1 LQTFDFFLDST
12 FFKDQYKGT
21 LFAATACDGDNGLFA
36 LAYCV
41 CDIENKDNW
50 NWFISGL
57 RKMLYEVPELYAPL
71 HQLVFI
77 TDADKGLGSTIEQYF
92 SDACTLVVCSL
103 SWKIT
108 RTVIKKN

>member
-1 LQTFDFFLDST
+1 MQTFDFFLDST

-71 HQLVFI
+71 HQLVFM
-77 TDADKGLGSTIEQYF
+77 TVLTRGLEVPLNNIF
-92 SDACTLVVCSL
+92 PMLALSL
-103 SWKIT
+103 CAPSHGKLQELL
-108 RTVIKKN
+108 